1 MTVNSREKRARR
13 HRLAALAATLCAG
26 GTFALMVF
34 LIIAMDHPLWG
45 RLSVDP
51 GPFRDLEANFV
62 RMHAE
67 QAAPPP
73 VEPLAAPR

>member
-1 MTVNSREKRARR
+1 MLTS
-13 HRLAALAATLCAG
+13 LAASMFG
-26 GTFALMVF
+26 LMIF
-34 LIIAMDHPLWG
+34 LILAMDHPLWG
-45 RLSVDP
+45 KVSVDP

-67 QAAPPP
+67 QAAAPP